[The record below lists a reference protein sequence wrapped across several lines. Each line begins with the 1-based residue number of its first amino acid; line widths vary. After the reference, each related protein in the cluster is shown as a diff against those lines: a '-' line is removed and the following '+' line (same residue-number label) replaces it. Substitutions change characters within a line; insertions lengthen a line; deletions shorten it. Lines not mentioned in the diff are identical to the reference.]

1 MTDAPVSPVED
12 VNRRLQARR
21 QARQARPIA
30 PVLALVLLVNLSMSL
45 YQLPLN
51 RLIERRLCG
60 DYYRSTDPS
69 LIQPDGS
76 IDEKLCKV
84 DEIGKSLGRIQGIME
99 TLWVSGGE
107 KMTIMY

>member
-1 MTDAPVSPVED
+1 MADVPAQPDGLNCRLEPRKRAP
-12 VNRRLQARR
+12 
-21 QARQARPIA
+21 PIA
-30 PVLALVLLVNLSMSL
+30 PVLALVVLVNLSMSL

-60 DYYRSTDPS
+60 DYYGSTDPS
-69 LIQPDGS
+69 LIQLDGS

-84 DEIGKSLGRIQGIME
+84 AEIEKSLGRIQGVME

-107 KMTIMY
+107 ETKSSR

>member
-1 MTDAPVSPVED
+1 MADAPASPDED
-12 VNRRLQARR
+12 VSRRLQARR
-21 QARQARPIA
+21 HARPIA

-51 RLIERRLCG
+51 RLIERRLCS

-107 KMTIMY
+107 KMTIPY